1 MEIIIER
8 VTAKTLLNI
17 IKEFN
22 DDITGYHF
30 DNDMKLFTVYLN
42 GSKDWNVCTYTYGVV
57 LKSLD
62 GLKRVTMRSKD
73 FGNIT
78 IQ

>member
-8 VTAKTLLNI
+8 ITAKMLLNI

-62 GLKRVTMRSKD
+62 GLKKVTMRNKD

>member
-22 DDITGYHF
+22 DDITGYYF
-30 DNDMKLFTVYLN
+30 DSDMKLYTVYLN
-42 GSKDWNVCTYTYGVV
+42 GNKDWNVCTYTYGVV

-62 GLKRVTMRSKD
+62 GLKKVAMRNKD